1 MEPVRI
7 GRSDLSAPPLILGT
21 ATFGDPSAAAWNM
34 GGEAVW
40 PLIRHAYESGITSFD
55 TGATYG
61 RGLAE
66 ARLGEALERLGS
78 RDKLTVTTKVY
89 FPTGDGP
96 EDRGLSRKHMLSSL
110 DTSLKRL
117 RTDYVDVLM
126 IHRWDAETPIEE
138 TLAALDEIVRSGRAR
153 YIGASSM
160 SAWRMMKALAMQRV
174 NGFASFVVMQGLYN
188 LLYREEER
196 EMIPLCEEE
205 GVGYTAWSPLARG
218 YLAGPQADAVR
229 LTHDRMASERF
240 EAELDAP
247 VLSVLDEVVSETGL
261 SHATLALAWL
271 RARAVVPVIG
281 ATTPEQVDVA
291 LAAVQTRLDDE
302 TVGRLE
308 AHYRPHPVAGFD
320 PKEERAAV

>member
-1 MEPVRI
+1 MEQVRL
-7 GRSDLSAPPLILGT
+7 GRSELSVPPLILGT

-40 PLIRHAYESGITSFD
+40 PLIRHAYDKGINSFD

-66 ARLGEALERLGS
+66 ARLGDALARLGK
-78 RDKLTVTTKVY
+78 RDQVTVTTKVY

-110 DTSLKRL
+110 DTSLRRL

-138 TLAALDEIVRSGRAR
+138 TLEALDEIVRSGRAR
-153 YIGASSM
+153 HIGASSM
-160 SAWRMMKALAMQRV
+160 SAWRMMKALGMQRA
-174 NGFASFVVMQGLYN
+174 GGLASFVVMQGLYN

-218 YLAGPQADAVR
+218 YLAGPQADATR
-229 LTHDRMASERF
+229 LTHDRFASERF

-247 VLSVLDEVVSETGL
+247 VLATLDEVVAETGL
-261 SHATLALAWL
+261 SHATVALAWL
-271 RARAVVPVIG
+271 RARGAVSVIG
-281 ATTPEQVDVA
+281 ATSPEQIDVA
-291 LAAVQTRLDDE
+291 LAAVQTKLDE
-302 TVGRLE
+302 ATVGRLE
-308 AHYRPHPVAGFD
+308 AQYRPHPVAGFN
-320 PKEERAAV
+320 PREERAAV